1 MTELLAEQISL
12 QGRIARS
19 FSNFKKDGAA
29 KMMLNKCKTRSD
41 NLDKTWTRFET
52 NHYLIINDN
61 SDAIKESS
69 YILDKVFEETEEIYL
84 DIKAEFKTFLDSL
97 MKQNTIPGVAQGVS
111 EDFERL
117 PRISIPKFKGDFC
130 QWESFRDLFTSLV
143 IEKPN
148 NSNVTK
154 LHHLKTSLEGDAAR
168 TISSFAIRAENFD
181 IAWKKLNERY
191 ENKRRLEVSSNA
203 QDKTEVHEQN
213 AHFAVNSSANVSK
226 VTHMVLLTTAVVK
239 IISDK
244 DKIGLVRALIDQ
256 GSQSS
261 FITESL
267 LQRLNLRYERVY
279 IPITGICAK
288 KNYTCRKMVH
298 ISLKPRFDS
307 EFCVEVR
314 AFVLPKIASYS
325 PRLNTDL
332 NDYDHIRNLNL
343 ADPKFHSN
351 GSIELLLGASVY
363 AEILEGTII
372 RGKVD
377 EPIAINTSLGWLLS
391 GSVGTVV
398 NFSLPSILHVSEH
411 EDINELLQKFWTQEE
426 ISLEN
431 LPTPNEAE
439 SENHFLT
446 THSRDS
452 LGRYMVRLP
461 FKTENPSGLE
471 FPGSF
476 EFARRMLLSLEKKF
490 ESNFDFRRLYIDFM
504 VDYVKS
510 GHMREVKLNEV
521 EKVKYFLPH
530 HGVLK
535 NVGNNLKLRT
545 VFNGSARALNGSSLN
560 DTLNSG
566 ANLLPDLSS
575 LILRWMKYP
584 LVFVTD
590 VKQMFRQIRVHS
602 EDQFYQAILW
612 RFDPSEEIKIWL
624 LETVTYGL
632 ICSPYLAIRVT
643 RKLAE
648 DEYHNFPLG
657 AEILNREMFMDDAT
671 SGGYTL
677 EEALRKQI
685 ELINFC
691 KVGGFELHKWVAN
704 DARLHKDLS
713 VPHAE
718 DDTGLSFSVLGLK
731 WNAGADYFH
740 FDIQTPPIIY
750 DEIFITKRFVLS
762 KIAKLFDPL
771 GWIAPVIINF
781 KIFIQKLWLNKFDWD
796 EELPSDLAKQ
806 FIECFNDLG
815 CISEVKID
823 RWLGYK
829 PGALS
834 YEIHGFADASKVAY
848 GAVVY
853 LRVIYD
859 NQVNVHLLQAKTKVA
874 PLKPLLTIPRLELSA
889 AVLLVKLV
897 RKVCDAI
904 AIENCT
910 VNLWSDSTD
919 VLFWLR
925 DHPSRWPTFI
935 ANRCSI
941 VHTVMPS
948 AVWRHVSSSVNP
960 ADCASRGLKA
970 SDLCDFELWW
980 KGPKFLR
987 ESFEPFQIPI
997 NSDPTSDPAIEVNCL
1012 VHSGEQEGK
1021 HGVWNLVGRRG
1032 SCSDLYS
1039 DQDTT
1044 FVGAD
1049 RELRDLYK
1057 RSSPF
1062 VNDLTNKLVNEGT
1075 KWHFNPPAA
1084 PHFGGIWEAA
1094 VKSTKH
1100 HLRRVIGAHKLTFE
1114 EFYTLLTQ
1122 YQNPL
1127 T

>member
-1 MTELLAEQISL
+1 
-12 QGRIARS
+12 
-19 FSNFKKDGAA
+19 
-29 KMMLNKCKTRSD
+29 
-41 NLDKTWTRFET
+41 
-52 NHYLIINDN
+52 
-61 SDAIKESS
+61 
-69 YILDKVFEETEEIYL
+69 
-84 DIKAEFKTFLDSL
+84 
-97 MKQNTIPGVAQGVS
+97 
-111 EDFERL
+111 
-117 PRISIPKFKGDFC
+117 
-130 QWESFRDLFTSLV
+130 
-143 IEKPN
+143 
-148 NSNVTK
+148 
-154 LHHLKTSLEGDAAR
+154 
-168 TISSFAIRAENFD
+168 
-181 IAWKKLNERY
+181 
-191 ENKRRLEVSSNA
+191 
-203 QDKTEVHEQN
+203 
-213 AHFAVNSSANVSK
+213 
-226 VTHMVLLTTAVVK
+226 
-239 IISDK
+239 
-244 DKIGLVRALIDQ
+244 
-256 GSQSS
+256 
-261 FITESL
+261 
-267 LQRLNLRYERVY
+267 
-279 IPITGICAK
+279 
-288 KNYTCRKMVH
+288 
-298 ISLKPRFDS
+298 
-307 EFCVEVR
+307 
-314 AFVLPKIASYS
+314 
-325 PRLNTDL
+325 
-332 NDYDHIRNLNL
+332 
-343 ADPKFHSN
+343 
-351 GSIELLLGASVY
+351 
-363 AEILEGTII
+363 
-372 RGKVD
+372 
-377 EPIAINTSLGWLLS
+377 
-391 GSVGTVV
+391 
-398 NFSLPSILHVSEH
+398 
-411 EDINELLQKFWTQEE
+411 
-426 ISLEN
+426 
-431 LPTPNEAE
+431 
-439 SENHFLT
+439 
-446 THSRDS
+446 
-452 LGRYMVRLP
+452 MVRLP

-471 FPGSF
+471 VPGSF
-476 EFARRMLLSLEKKF
+476 EFARRMLLSLENKF

-545 VFNGSARALNGSSLN
+545 VFNGSARALNGLSLN

-575 LILRWMKYP
+575 LILRWLKYP

-657 AEILNREMFMDDAT
+657 AEILNREVYMDDAT

-685 ELINFC
+685 ELINIC

-704 DARLHKDLS
+704 DVRLLKDLS

-997 NSDPTSDPAIEVNCL
+997 NSDPTSDSAIEVNCL

-1021 HGVWNLVGRRG
+1021 HGVWNLVVGYSEIFIEPWPQNRPSSTQWYNTSEQKSTSRKLIVRTTNHQHSGGEIIVRYGVSRTKLPAIIAVSPEAEEKEERRNLYEAN
-1032 SCSDLYS
+1032 SHDIDESINQYDANDSYYDDYSNMSNYASDQYEVTPQFCNDNQYSDLPDENFQS
-1039 DQDTT
+1039 LSTHQDQT
-1044 FVGAD
+1044 
-1049 RELRDLYK
+1049 
-1057 RSSPF
+1057 
-1062 VNDLTNKLVNEGT
+1062 
-1075 KWHFNPPAA
+1075 
-1084 PHFGGIWEAA
+1084 
-1094 VKSTKH
+1094 
-1100 HLRRVIGAHKLTFE
+1100 
-1114 EFYTLLTQ
+1114 
-1122 YQNPL
+1122 
-1127 T
+1127 